1 MLRAAVRLA
10 LRSPRQA
17 FLPGAAAAAVLFAP
31 DVLRQLPVRDDPSP
45 ARQSLV
51 RAVGFGTSA
60 VVQVA
65 LVGRLAP
72 LAGLPGGLRQSV
84 PLLRRALAASPE
96 QVVAGL
102 VAFGALGGAITLPPS
117 LRMFGRRLVTGPVP
131 RPTLPRLV
139 AAELTN
145 ALATTVSAPLFAL
158 HVALVAASAPLH
170 EPPPDRPVDGP

>member
-1 MLRAAVRLA
+1 MVRAAVRLA

-31 DVLRQLPVRDDPSP
+31 DVLRQLPVRDDPSLR
-45 ARQSLV
+45 RQALV

-60 VVQVA
+60 VVQIA

-84 PLLRRALAASPE
+84 PLLRRALAAHPE

-102 VAFGALGGAITLPPS
+102 VVFGALGGAITLPPS
-117 LRMFGRRLVTGPVP
+117 LRLFGLRLVTGPVP
-131 RPTLPRLV
+131 RPTLRRLV

-145 ALATTVSAPLFAL
+145 GLATTVSAPLFAL
-158 HVALVAASAPLH
+158 QVALAAADRAAS
-170 EPPPDRPVDGP
+170 PPPADPR